1 MFTFEIEELA
11 CRITFDLND
20 QRQPDNFVVRNLD
33 GATLPH
39 DSPQY
44 APAVQWARALVNK
57 LPGVPRFAPKP
68 FAPKPFP
75 QKEWQRFPFA
85 GGVALADA
93 LAPILSR
100 QLSPDAASGL
110 YDLLQLGQPVAITA
124 LTGERYLLLRENDR
138 SWIVRPERT
147 RPSAAAGSLE
157 N

>member
-57 LPGVPRFAPKP
+57 LPGVPRF
-68 FAPKPFP
+68 P

-110 YDLLQLGQPVAITA
+110 YDLLQLGQPVAIAA